1 MSAPI
6 TNIQLTSRDT
16 VNFYADT
23 EIVRNMSAIVPPAS
37 TYAQR
42 IGNDVLIFQP
52 PSSVAVPIP
61 PITRDKENQ
70 LTTNTPFQF
79 STSTVEQIG
88 AKTYTPL
95 SPTDGADV
103 YEQRAIDVLNYIY
116 NNIFKGCCDCGT
128 PSDAGCSIQWQ
139 FNSSLESGA
148 WYYTSGILLFN
159 FTSYLNQDWQTYLE
173 QLPSGSQITLV
184 NETDPS
190 IIVVFEIGSYSVL
203 SGLASWSASI
213 VDGASSFVDGVVWCV
228 SFQPALGGGGG
239 SQGFQDV
246 LIVDPDL
253 TQNNETNANGTGYS
267 WLDFSFWE
275 IFASQYIEFNTVV
288 GSQESD
294 LYIDPDAASLSQSS
308 STETGYFRL
317 RTTAGAVT
325 AGISVSDTGSNS
337 SETEMTAYDVIT
349 TVTDS
354 SYTSQRYQ
362 DATAVT
368 DSVVLATNTGEQ
380 NISPTVSRM
389 AQINGVNEVNFLV
402 DFTGGV
408 QRNIIRTAK
417 IVAGTAAVNDV
428 LTLSATTG
436 QAEWQAATGG
446 GGGIPAATA
455 AGTDTYTATMTPTVT
470 SYVAGASYLIKFT
483 NANTTVATLNL
494 DGVGA
499 ISLVK
504 DVSSPLNAGDI
515 AAGKE
520 ILVVYDGTNFQTIGL
535 STYHA
540 PFNID
545 CNSDTVNASTTSY
558 YNIYPGSGVDG
569 TEATR
574 QNMVPVSGTVK
585 GYAIQTLSAQGASGS
600 LVFTMRK
607 NGANTTLTVTVA
619 AGSAATIV
627 ADNVNTFSVTKQS
640 DLLSYQVQNNSTGTS
655 AQIKSQSFV
664 IESTQ

>member
-1 MSAPI
+1 MIQQQPDRTYRVTRIDGDTTRHTISLYEGRVLVGYYSDLAKMPERDVVGGKYI
-6 TNIQLTSRDT
+6 ILTGLDQRQFWFDVWALIKLDTN
-16 VNFYADT
+16 
-23 EIVRNMSAIVPPAS
+23 
-37 TYAQR
+37 
-42 IGNDVLIFQP
+42 
-52 PSSVAVPIP
+52 
-61 PITRDKENQ
+61 
-70 LTTNTPFQF
+70 
-79 STSTVEQIG
+79 
-88 AKTYTPL
+88 
-95 SPTDGADV
+95 
-103 YEQRAIDVLNYIY
+103 
-116 NNIFKGCCDCGT
+116 
-128 PSDAGCSIQWQ
+128 
-139 FNSSLESGA
+139 
-148 WYYTSGILLFN
+148 
-159 FTSYLNQDWQTYLE
+159 
-173 QLPSGSQITLV
+173 
-184 NETDPS
+184 
-190 IIVVFEIGSYSVL
+190 SYSVISLIAADANELYQERINEVYIDLCKLYHQCCCSGSDPAAETCDSEYIYLDTSVSDSVGDGQFSYIGDVSGGIIEVSNL
-203 SGLASWSASI
+203 SSLDQDFTLPFADLPDGTWLKFYNKTDRSLYFIVEISSYLIDVSSNTASWDAVI
-213 VDGASSFVDGVVWCV
+213 KGGDIPDDGTTYCFSWDIAGS
-228 SFQPALGGGGG
+228 GG

-574 QNMVPVSGTVK
+574 QNIVPVGGTAK

>member
-203 SGLASWSASI
+203 SGLASWPASI

-253 TQNNETNANGTGYS
+253 TQDNVVDGGANDFRWENFDNYRILVNALSSIRALTGG
-267 WLDFSFWE
+267 E
-275 IFASQYIEFNTVV
+275 
-288 GSQESD
+288 
-294 LYIDPDAASLSQSS
+294 S
-308 STETGYFRL
+308 STMLVDANAIGMSQASSVDVGEFSIRSSLGAI
-317 RTTAGAVT
+317 TATMAVN
-325 AGISVSDTGSNS
+325 DTGNNS
-337 SETEMTAYDVIT
+337 ADTEMTAYDVIT

-402 DFTGGV
+402 DFVGGA

-455 AGTDTYTATMTPTVT
+455 AGTNTYTASITPAVT

-574 QNMVPVSGTVK
+574 QNIVPVGGTAK

-627 ADNVNTFSVTKQS
+627 ADNVNSFAVTKQS